1 MRHFSKVRLK
11 KSAKCMRKNNDNQ
24 QLILLTLTWSLGNT
38 ESPGHSLHCSDQ
50 CPIGKSRAQTLE
62 QKEGNVLISRWRSCK
77 YLLCCSPQSVQP
89 CTEWNVVIAVRVL
102 SLAERLM
109 QASFQL
115 YFVGPELQSPLLTI
129 QEEFGPS
136 HSDLPLRVPNQVN
149 WRTQE
154 VLQERVQDQIHACVP
169 EVT

>member
-1 MRHFSKVRLK
+1 
-11 KSAKCMRKNNDNQ
+11 
-24 QLILLTLTWSLGNT
+24 
-38 ESPGHSLHCSDQ
+38 
-50 CPIGKSRAQTLE
+50 
-62 QKEGNVLISRWRSCK
+62 
-77 YLLCCSPQSVQP
+77 
-89 CTEWNVVIAVRVL
+89 VVIAVRVL

-149 WRTQE
+149 WRIQE